1 MDPDLEVDAA
11 KAAPAALHAHA
22 QAGGNAPS
30 IPIDGNYKKLAN
42 GKKLADTFFNI
53 TERHQKASHPCRYES

>member
-11 KAAPAALHAHA
+11 KAAPAALHA

-30 IPIDGNYKKLAN
+30 ISVDGKKL